1 MAVRIKHR
9 QLSPHIT
16 IYQPQLASTLSVLH
30 RTSGILLVASVVLF
44 TIFVKAL
51 NYYSSSYAIYSFG
64 YFISD
69 YLFLGLALCIGL
81 ILSYH
86 MANGVRHLIW
96 DFAVVGF
103 AIKEVF
109 LSHKIVLAFALVL
122 FLRLIGLA
130 VFG

>member
-1 MAVRIKHR
+1 M
-9 QLSPHIT
+9 
-16 IYQPQLASTLSVLH
+16 
-30 RTSGILLVASVVLF
+30 LVASVVLF

-51 NYYSSSYAIYSFG
+51 NYYSFSYAIYSFG

-69 YLFLGLALCIGL
+69 YLFFGLALCIGL

-86 MANGVRHLIW
+86 MANGVRHLVW

-103 AIKEVF
+103 TIKEVF

>member
-1 MAVRIKHR
+1 
-9 QLSPHIT
+9 
-16 IYQPQLASTLSVLH
+16 
-30 RTSGILLVASVVLF
+30 
-44 TIFVKAL
+44 
-51 NYYSSSYAIYSFG
+51 
-64 YFISD
+64 
-69 YLFLGLALCIGL
+69 
-81 ILSYH
+81 

-103 AIKEVF
+103 TIKEVF